1 MPCCLNYRNAE
12 KLGKSG
18 LLCTLLFCFATPCL
32 PIFLLRHEARDKYD
46 IEVSIEYIHMYVRF
60 GDNFVNLKNHFF
72 REVFAVMLLLPL
84 VVDVVLWFKQPLKS
98 RIDQANSY

>member
-46 IEVSIEYIHMYVRF
+46 IDVSIV
-60 GDNFVNLKNHFF
+60 DFVKILLILKMISF

-84 VVDVVLWFKQPLKS
+84 VVAVVLWFKQPLKS